1 VASAGSSPD
10 GRERFFSGTS
20 EVLQISHLDHNH
32 HYDGVSGNRSQPLA
46 LPRCLAYWTVRLIIF
61 LFSLGINLSQCIE
74 CRFFSLE
81 QNHAYISAVRRM
93 ILEMLDILYCQR
105 ADLYGL
111 IRCTEAKNSAAL
123 VLVSADIAALRSD
136 NSYTGCPTPTC
147 RTSPKGHYQNKW
159 SE

>member
-123 VLVSADIAALRSD
+123 VLCFTLISTTRSYARPFRQLRCDAL
-136 NSYTGCPTPTC
+136 
-147 RTSPKGHYQNKW
+147 
-159 SE
+159 